1 MYRMMMILSRAMAYL
16 GGVMLTALI
25 LLTCLSVVGRNLNSF
40 LHDDWMQSIAP
51 GFSNWLLDVGI
62 GAINGDFELIEAGI
76 AFAIFAFL
84 PLCHLTGGHAT
95 VDIFTSRMSARSNRV
110 LAAITGVVFAAIMVL
125 IAVQLYAGTLSKFN
139 TGQTTLLLEFPIWRA
154 YALSLVGAIIAAVVA
169 VYVGLMRVGELAQGQ
184 AILPTE
190 AGADH

>member
-1 MYRMMMILSRAMAYL
+1 MYRIMMTLSRAMAYL

-25 LLTCLSVVGRNLNSF
+25 LLTCLSVLGRNLNSF
-40 LHDDWMQSIAP
+40 LHGDWMQSIAP
-51 GFSNWLLDVGI
+51 GFADWLLGAGV

-95 VDIFTSRMSARSNRV
+95 VDIFTSKMSARSNRT
-110 LAAITGVVFAAIMVL
+110 LAAVSGVVFAAIMVL
-125 IAVQLYAGTLSKFN
+125 IAVQLYAGTLSKFK

-154 YALSLVGAIIAAVVA
+154 YALSLVGAVIAAIVA
-169 VYVGLMRVGELAQGQ
+169 VYVGIMKLVELAQGQ
-184 AILPTE
+184 DILPTE